1 MFSIWVYAW
10 LPPSPAKRNLSDGG
24 VCASFPLPERT
35 TLKSALVRVQG
46 DVGGDVPRPKV
57 ERLRLARGLTQHL
70 SFLKVC
76 LLLLRGKNEEEGRHL

>member
-1 MFSIWVYAW
+1 MCIISFARVQHFE
-10 LPPSPAKRNLSDGG
+10 KRM
-24 VCASFPLPERT
+24 
-35 TLKSALVRVQG
+35 VRVQG

-57 ERLRLARGLTQHL
+57 ERLRLARGLMQHL